1 MRDPRFLARHGIKV
15 NVPMAGRTRIRTGGS
30 ADFFVTAGTAKELA
44 SALDGARDNALKVA
58 VIGSG
63 SRTVFADHGW
73 RGLVIKN
80 EIRSCDLDA
89 GRGQVTVGSALPLA
103 DLINRLAEEHCGG
116 FEPLVAYP
124 GSVGGAIATNLR
136 SGSTA
141 IGRHVRSVQLYSGG
155 RVIEVPAADL
165 GFRPN
170 QSRLLRTGE
179 IILGATLAI
188 TAKDPN
194 QIRRRL
200 LEATRDRL
208 QNDPAGAAAV
218 RVFWDTPEEETA
230 AALLGRSGLAGT
242 RIGQAMISKKNPN
255 VIINLGEARSASVS
269 ELAQRMKHAVTM
281 KFGVKLRDAVAWMGE
296 W

>member
-15 NVPMAGRTRIRTGGS
+15 NVPLAGHTRIRSGGR
-30 ADFFVTAGTAKELA
+30 ADFFVTAGTAQELA
-44 SALDGARDNALKVA
+44 SVLDGARDNALKTA

-73 RGLVIKN
+73 RGLVVKN
-80 EIRSCDLDA
+80 EIRYCDIDT
-89 GRGQVTVGSALPLA
+89 GRGQVTAGSALPLA
-103 DLINRLAEEHCGG
+103 DLINRLAEEGCGG

-124 GSVGGAIATNLR
+124 GSVGGAIRANLR
-136 SGSTA
+136 FGSTA
-141 IGRHVRSVQLYSGG
+141 IGRHVRSVTLYSGG
-155 RVIEVPAADL
+155 RVIEVKAADL

-170 QSRLLRTGE
+170 ESRLLRTGE

-188 TAKDPN
+188 VEKDPN

-208 QNDPAGAAAV
+208 RNDPAGTAAV
-218 RVFWDTPEEETA
+218 RIFWDTPDEETA
-230 AALLGRSGLAGT
+230 TELLSRAGLAGEQ
-242 RIGQAMISKKNPN
+242 IGQAMISKKNPN
-255 VIINLGEARSASVS
+255 VIINLGEARSASVY

-281 KFGVKLRDAVAWMGE
+281 KFGAKLRDAVVWMGE

>member
-15 NVPMAGRTRIRTGGS
+15 NVSMADHTRIRSGGS

-44 SALDGARDNALKVA
+44 SVLDGARDNALKVA

-80 EIRSCDLDA
+80 EIRHCDVDA
-89 GRGQVTVGSALPLA
+89 KRGQVTVGSALPLA
-103 DLINRLAEEHCGG
+103 DLVNRLAEEGVGG

-124 GSVGGAIATNLR
+124 GSVGGAIGANLR

-141 IGRHVRSVQLYSGG
+141 IGRHVRSVRLYSGG

-165 GFRPN
+165 EFRPN
-170 QSRLLRTGE
+170 RSRLLRTGE
-179 IILGATLAI
+179 IVLGATLAI
-188 TAKDPN
+188 VEKDPN

-208 QNDPAGAAAV
+208 RNDPAGTTAV
-218 RVFWDTPEEETA
+218 RVFWDTPGEETA
-230 AALLGRSGLAGT
+230 AELLGRTGLAGE
-242 RIGQAMISKKNPN
+242 RIGRAMISKKNPN
-255 VIINLGEARSASVS
+255 VIINLGEARSDSVY

-281 KFGVKLRDAVAWMGE
+281 KSGAKLQEAVAWMGE